1 MWLQRRNKIILMA
14 IKKELSKE
22 CVKCGLVFDK
32 TLSNKQPK
40 RALCKPCYTIESQRI
55 SREQRERRAIV
66 GAALNRVEA
75 YKDYKLENRK
85 GFWASINKEI
95 RTLTKREDIRTFIS
109 KQMDRILED
118 KRLMQYINYIS
129 IAEQRKNENNKT
141 K

>member
-1 MWLQRRNKIILMA
+1 M
-14 IKKELSKE
+14 
-22 CVKCGLVFDK
+22 
-32 TLSNKQPK
+32 
-40 RALCKPCYTIESQRI
+40 
-55 SREQRERRAIV
+55 
-66 GAALNRVEA
+66 NRVEA

-95 RTLTKREDIRTFIS
+95 RTLTKREDIRAFIS